1 MKVIDLKSTLPNL
14 TVFSYGQSRTGKTR
28 WAGTWPRPLFLSDVT
43 EGGWET
49 LRTMPDT
56 ALYEPGVRPD
66 VWGIESFSDMPKCIA
81 DVIKM
86 CEKQPGRVRTLV
98 IDSISFYQDLYV
110 VEMERLMPKKNGEID
125 TRALYGNL
133 FNHLRWL
140 MVEIGK
146 LPLNIVYL
154 ALEKAP
160 DDKGNPGGPL
170 LSGRSAQA
178 APARCGYF
186 LYHRIER
193 VSLDSP
199 PIFEVR
205 TKPYSRYLAG
215 TRAAETL
222 PDPLPE
228 PTYRGLAGAL
238 GLKVT

>member
-98 IDSISFYQDLYV
+98 IDSISFYQ
-110 VEMERLMPKKNGEID
+110 
-125 TRALYGNL
+125 
-133 FNHLRWL
+133 
-140 MVEIGK
+140 
-146 LPLNIVYL
+146 
-154 ALEKAP
+154 
-160 DDKGNPGGPL
+160 
-170 LSGRSAQA
+170 
-178 APARCGYF
+178 
-186 LYHRIER
+186 
-193 VSLDSP
+193 
-199 PIFEVR
+199 
-205 TKPYSRYLAG
+205 
-215 TRAAETL
+215 
-222 PDPLPE
+222 
-228 PTYRGLAGAL
+228 
-238 GLKVT
+238 